1 MEQHH
6 RKLINKRMS
15 ELVSVTFDVKAIVDI
30 LFDRVVINEWM
41 KDYIL
46 VRLFHLIV
54 DILLSH
60 IKLFMIYKYFNLD
73 LYCCRV
79 MREIHPKQKNCTK

>member
-15 ELVSVTFDVKAIVDI
+15 ELVSVTFDLKAIVDI
-30 LFDRVVINEWM
+30 LFERVVINKWM

-46 VRLFHLIV
+46 VRHFHLIV
-54 DILLSH
+54 FFSHTYYLWNTNIL
-60 IKLFMIYKYFNLD
+60 IYTYIF
-73 LYCCRV
+73 V
-79 MREIHPKQKNCTK
+79 G

>member
-15 ELVSVTFDVKAIVDI
+15 ELVSVTFNLKAIVDI
-30 LFDRVVINEWM
+30 LFERVVINKWM

-46 VRLFHLIV
+46 VRHFYLIV
-54 DILLSH
+54 FFSH
-60 IKLFMIYKYFNLD
+60 TLFMKYKYFNLY

-79 MREIHPKQKNCTK
+79 MRENHPKQQSCTK

>member
-15 ELVSVTFDVKAIVDI
+15 ELVSVTYDLKAIVDI
-30 LFDRVVINEWM
+30 LFERVVINKWM

-46 VRLFHLIV
+46 VRHIHLIV
-54 DILLSH
+54 FFYHTYYLWNANIL
-60 IKLFMIYKYFNLD
+60 IYTYI
-73 LYCCRV
+73 V
-79 MREIHPKQKNCTK
+79 VG